1 MFRRSVATATT
12 LSALLTSAVAQ
23 AHPGHGTIDAS
34 QPAHYVVEPLHA
46 APWIGLVAVA
56 VAAAMY
62 ARGYWKKNR

>member
-1 MFRRSVATATT
+1 MFRHSAVTAAT
-12 LSALLTSAVAQ
+12 LSAALITTIAH

-56 VAAAMY
+56 LAAAMY
-62 ARGYWKKNR
+62 ARGYWKKDR